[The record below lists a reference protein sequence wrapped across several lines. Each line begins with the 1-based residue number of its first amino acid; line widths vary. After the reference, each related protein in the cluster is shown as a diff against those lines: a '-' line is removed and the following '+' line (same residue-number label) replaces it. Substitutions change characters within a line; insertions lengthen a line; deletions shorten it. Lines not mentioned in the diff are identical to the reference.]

1 MIWAAVGTG
10 KGESYS
16 SSNLDSFRSSVST
29 WILKDAR
36 SHWSLGRYGPEA
48 NWTMFRVSRE
58 VNSSAG
64 FLLHLASVLE
74 AVVLTELH
82 QTAREHLKLGA
93 SS

>member
-1 MIWAAVGTG
+1 
-10 KGESYS
+10 
-16 SSNLDSFRSSVST
+16 
-29 WILKDAR
+29 
-36 SHWSLGRYGPEA
+36 
-48 NWTMFRVSRE
+48 MFRVSRE